1 MTPKL
6 QQYLLYQGA
15 IHIEHIYGSVII
27 TAYAKK
33 YALLLTNLNLVVQ
46 FQGICGKKQICEIL
60 IQRSIILKEIFL
72 LCE

>member
-15 IHIEHIYGSVII
+15 IHIEYIYGSVII

-33 YALLLTNLNLVVQ
+33 YALLLTNLNLAVQ
-46 FQGICGKKQICEIL
+46 FQGICGEKQIC
-60 IQRSIILKEIFL
+60 
-72 LCE
+72 

>member
-33 YALLLTNLNLVVQ
+33 YALLLTKSQFGSAISRDLWGKTNLLDLDSKVNNLEGN
-46 FQGICGKKQICEIL
+46 FLIL
-60 IQRSIILKEIFL
+60 
-72 LCE
+72 